1 MKTLVEILNSDVLI
15 NEKFLALV
23 ENKIYDAVEKDVDGI
38 IITEI
43 NHIFTPRELV
53 TYYQNVIGSNEEDIM
68 EFYTKRIGN
77 NIIVKYIKEFDAV
90 YTKYNVCLVQF
101 KGENG
106 FENCTFSKVVNN
118 SFFVS
123 IPQNYTKALEK

>member
-1 MKTLVEILNSDVLI
+1 MKTLVEILHSEVLI

-23 ENKIYDAVEKDVDGI
+23 ENEIYDAVEKDVDGI

-53 TYYQNVIGSNEEDIM
+53 MYYENVIGSNEEDIM

-77 NIIVKYIKEFDAV
+77 NIIVKYIKEFNPIKA
-90 YTKYNVCLVQF
+90 KNSVCLVQV

-106 FENCTFSKVVNN
+106 FR
-118 SFFVS
+118 
-123 IPQNYTKALEK
+123 NYAF